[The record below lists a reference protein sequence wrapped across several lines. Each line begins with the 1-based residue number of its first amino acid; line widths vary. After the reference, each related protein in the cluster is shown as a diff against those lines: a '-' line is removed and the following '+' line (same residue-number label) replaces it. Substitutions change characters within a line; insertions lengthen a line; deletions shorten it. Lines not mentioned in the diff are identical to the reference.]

1 MNTDN
6 SILFGSLLDLTAAG
20 RLFFHI
26 LGDQPPQ
33 HSGIGCDGFR
43 LLPMFLFHLFR
54 QAQQSPCIAH
64 NLRQPLLSLLLI
76 IPVNARFPF
85 QAAAKIA
92 CQSLL
97 LYPRLLVCAVYF
109 QQPPRQLFDPF
120 PQQVIGVLHG
130 SLAQDGSGIQGQ
142 TNLATL

>member
-1 MNTDN
+1 MARA
-6 SILFGSLLDLTAAG
+6 SLDDEADRRIVDLTAAG

-33 HSGIGCDGFR
+33 QSGIGFDGFR

-120 PQQVIGVLHG
+120 PQQPPAGYRC
-130 SLAQDGSGIQGQ
+130 LAR
-142 TNLATL
+142 LPCPR